1 MTTTASSSST
11 STCASSQSAPESIS
25 PIEACGSSETA
36 TPAPYGSTGERH
48 GRQVQ
53 LRSNTQ
59 GATSTLCDLKALQR
73 PHKGR
78 PGWPGGGGLPA
89 NGTTGS
95 RAAPSPPHHDN

>member
-53 LRSNTQ
+53 LRSTTQ
-59 GATSTLCDLKALQR
+59 GATSTLCDPKARQR
-73 PHKGR
+73 PQQGR
-78 PGWPGGGGLPA
+78 PGWPGGGGPPA
-89 NGTTGS
+89 NGPTSPRQAPYPPPTTK
-95 RAAPSPPHHDN
+95 